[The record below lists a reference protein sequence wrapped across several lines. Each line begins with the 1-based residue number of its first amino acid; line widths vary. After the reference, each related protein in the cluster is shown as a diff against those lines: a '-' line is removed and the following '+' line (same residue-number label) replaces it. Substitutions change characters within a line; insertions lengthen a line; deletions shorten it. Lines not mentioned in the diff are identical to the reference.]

1 MAQAIDSQVDSE
13 PGGQLRWP
21 WQSSLTR
28 RILAVNILAVGL
40 LAGSLFYL
48 DGFRQRLIDERMA
61 KSASETALVAAALA
75 RVPVPLRAQL
85 IGDLGAQGDTRI
97 RLFNLQG
104 QPLVDSWQLTGP
116 RFSLQNPKENS
127 FQRNL
132 AREIDEAVDL
142 LVIADVPPTFNK
154 FGGVTNRFDQV
165 DLRLAPD
172 RTHIL
177 STQVKV
183 SGAEPAILL
192 TDNNARDIRRIVR
205 AERARLSQI
214 ILAAILFS
222 VLLSLFLGRTI
233 VQPLQQLAQAAMRV
247 RMGRERDVI
256 VPRLP
261 NRVDEIGTLARAVS
275 DMSQALQQ
283 RIDETEAFAADVAHE
298 LKNPLASLNSA
309 VETLRTVT
317 KPELRKQLQDI
328 ISDDVRRLDRL
339 ISDISELS
347 RIDAR
352 LARVKLEKIDIGDL
366 ITGLLDLRKTRN
378 NTSNV
383 SIAYAKPA
391 AHSTAVIGEPSQL
404 GRVIDNLLDNAIS
417 FSPAG
422 GVVRVAATR
431 DGDNVLIMVDDDGP
445 GIPEAAHEA
454 IFERFHSDR
463 PQDEAF
469 GQHSGL
475 GLAICRTI
483 INGHGGLIKVAP
495 RAAGLR
501 GARLIVRLPALR

>member
-1 MAQAIDSQVDSE
+1 MAQAIDSQVDNKRS
-13 PGGQLRWP
+13 GLLRWP

-48 DGFRQRLIDERMA
+48 DGFRQRLIDERIA

-75 RVPVPLRAQL
+75 RVPAPLRAQL
-85 IGDLGAQGDTRI
+85 IGDLGAQSGTRM
-97 RLFNLQG
+97 RLFSDQG
-104 QPLVDSWQLTGP
+104 KLLVDSWRLTGP
-116 RFSLQNPKENS
+116 SFSLQNPKENS

-132 AREIDEAVDL
+132 ARQIDEVVDL
-142 LVIADVPPTFNK
+142 LVIADVPPTFDK
-154 FGGVTNRFDQV
+154 FGGVTNGFNQV

-183 SGAEPAILL
+183 GVEPTVLV
-192 TDNNARDIRRIVR
+192 TNSNARDIRRIVR

-214 ILAAILFS
+214 MLAAVLFS

-233 VQPLQQLAQAAMRV
+233 VQPLQQLAQAATRV

-317 KPELRKQLQDI
+317 KPELRNQLQDI

-366 ITGLLDLRKTRN
+366 ISGLLDLRKMRDK
-378 NTSNV
+378 TSNV

-391 AHSTAVIGEPSQL
+391 AHSTFVIGEPSQL

-422 GVVRVAATR
+422 AVVRVAATR

-445 GIPEAAHEA
+445 GIPEAAREA

-463 PQDEAF
+463 PEGEAF

-483 INGHGGLIKVAP
+483 INGHGGSIKVAP
-495 RAAGLR
+495 RASGLG